1 MMVVRAGAVCVLAV
15 VVQLAVFVD
24 VRDPTSI
31 AETGTIAGIQ
41 SGIGVPQPE
50 DLAPVYAEFG
60 AAVHDTQVLEF
71 GLVLLMALATRY
83 DDARFERNA
92 VASLSSAQAGK
103 TIGELFRAVRKKE
116 HFTSPER
123 KAIHKAIRLR
133 NDLVHRFMVDKVESL
148 LTPEGRASLLQEIRA
163 IREAVQAADRIN
175 ASLIDHYLREYG
187 TSVDELKDY
196 ASELFPREEDET
208 DS

>member
-1 MMVVRAGAVCVLAV
+1 M
-15 VVQLAVFVD
+15 
-24 VRDPTSI
+24 
-31 AETGTIAGIQ
+31 
-41 SGIGVPQPE
+41 
-50 DLAPVYAEFG
+50 
-60 AAVHDTQVLEF
+60 
-71 GLVLLMALATRY
+71 
-83 DDARFERNA
+83 
-92 VASLSSAQAGK
+92 
-103 TIGELFRAVRKKE
+103 RKKE

>member
-1 MMVVRAGAVCVLAV
+1 MSDVPVPDKPQPEAG
-15 VVQLAVFVD
+15 FTD
-24 VRDPTSI
+24 D
-31 AETGTIAGIQ
+31 ETGTIAGIQ
-41 SGIGVPQPE
+41 SEIGVPDSAE
-50 DLAPVYAEFG
+50 LAPVYAEFG

-92 VASLSSAQAGK
+92 VAALSSAQAGK

-133 NDLVHRFMVDKVESL
+133 NDLVHRFMVDKVEQL
-148 LTPEGRASLLQEIRA
+148 FTDTGRQELADELRGIRH
-163 IREAVQAADRIN
+163 AVQYADGII
-175 ASLIDHYLREYG
+175 ASLIDRYLKEHG
-187 TSVDELKDY
+187 ASLEELQAY
-196 ASELFPREEDET
+196 AEDLFQPEPDGA
-208 DS
+208 

>member
-1 MMVVRAGAVCVLAV
+1 MSSNGLET
-15 VVQLAVFVD
+15 
-24 VRDPTSI
+24 DPTPLDLPEQ
-31 AETGTIAGIQ
+31 AE
-41 SGIGVPQPE
+41 
-50 DLAPVYAEFG
+50 LAPVYAEFG

-83 DDARFERNA
+83 DDAQFGTDP
-92 VASLSSAQAGK
+92 VSALYSGQSGK
-103 TIGELFRAVRKKE
+103 TVGELFRAVRKKE

-148 LTPEGRASLLQEIRA
+148 LTPEGRESLLKEIRA

-175 ASLIDHYLREYG
+175 ASLIDHYLEEYG
-187 TSVDELKDY
+187 TSVEELKDY
-196 ASELFPREEDET
+196 ASELFPESEDEA

>member
-1 MMVVRAGAVCVLAV
+1 MSETPVPDKPQTDAGFA
-15 VVQLAVFVD
+15 D
-24 VRDPTSI
+24 D
-31 AETGTIAGIQ
+31 ETGTIAGIQ
-41 SGIGVPQPE
+41 SEIGVPDSAE
-50 DLAPVYAEFG
+50 LAPVYAEFG

-92 VASLSSAQAGK
+92 VAALSSAQAGK

-133 NDLVHRFMVDKVESL
+133 NDLVHRFMVDKVEQL
-148 LTPEGRASLLQEIRA
+148 FTDAGRQELADELRGIRQ
-163 IREAVQAADRIN
+163 AVQYADGII
-175 ASLIDHYLREYG
+175 ASLIDRYLKEHG
-187 TSVDELKDY
+187 ASLEDLHAY
-196 ASELFPREEDET
+196 AEDLFQSEPEGA
-208 DS
+208 